1 MQNDKLDYVQKFRTS
16 SLDTDPVGIHPG
28 SEYSYCAATPPDA
41 RVVAWTELNGVHFCR
56 IEGSPVIYAVEP
68 EAAPAPRVYA
78 VAEDFVHLMGLIA
91 ACSHVGVLLR
101 ARSMTRPHFEE
112 LCAAQRP
119 GAKQR
124 SVLRAIGNIYHS
136 PVIDD
141 PYGYMEKL
149 RKST

>member
-1 MQNDKLDYVQKFRTS
+1 MQNDKIDYVRKFRTS
-16 SLDTDPVGIHPG
+16 SLDTDAVGIHPG

-41 RVVAWTELNGVHFCR
+41 RVVAWTELSGIHFCA
-56 IEGSPVIYAVEP
+56 IEGSSVIYAVEP
-68 EAAPAPRVYA
+68 EADPAPRVYP

-91 ACSHVGVLLR
+91 ACSHVGVLLQ
-101 ARSMTRPHFEE
+101 ARIVTRERFEA

-124 SVLRAIGNIYHS
+124 SVLRAIGNIYHP